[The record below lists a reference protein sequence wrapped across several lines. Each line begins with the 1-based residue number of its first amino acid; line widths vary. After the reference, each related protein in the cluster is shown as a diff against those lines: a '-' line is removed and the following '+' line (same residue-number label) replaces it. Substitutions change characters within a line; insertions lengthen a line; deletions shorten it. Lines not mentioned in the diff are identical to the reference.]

1 MRLADDAPSHLD
13 EYLDRVLIGGWE
25 SREIT
30 IVEYDPAWPAR
41 FAQERLR
48 IAVLGSV
55 AKRIEHIGSTA
66 VPGLAAKPI
75 IDILVTVDDVE
86 DEACYVPRLQACGYV
101 LRVREPDHRMLRT
114 PARDVHVHV
123 HVWRC
128 GGDDERR
135 QLLFRDWLRGNAPD
149 RDLYEQTKR
158 ELARRSWADT
168 NYYADAK
175 SAVIVAILER
185 AAGDAGTPLADG
197 GEICLGRFVEAVVAH
212 RTESESD
219 IAQSL
224 LADVQTFNNAGRRDD
239 IAIVVGRFL
248 S

>member
-1 MRLADDAPSHLD
+1 MANDAPNHLD
-13 EYLDRVLIGGWE
+13 EYLDRVLIGGRE

-48 IAVLGSV
+48 IAELGSV

-86 DEACYVPRLQACGYV
+86 DEACYVPTLEACGYV
-101 LRVREPDHRMLRT
+101 LRVREPDHRMFRT
-114 PARDVHVHV
+114 PARDVHV

-135 QLLFRDWLRGNAPD
+135 HLLFRDWLRGNAPD

-158 ELARRSWADT
+158 ELARRSWADM
-168 NYYADAK
+168 NYYAEAK

-185 AAGDAGTPLADG
+185 AAGDARDAG
-197 GEICLGRFVEAVVAH
+197 G
-212 RTESESD
+212 
-219 IAQSL
+219 
-224 LADVQTFNNAGRRDD
+224 
-239 IAIVVGRFL
+239 
-248 S
+248 